1 MKAGVTGH
9 QNLGDAAAIDWVRV
23 ELGRAL
29 DTQRV
34 GHGFTCLA
42 AGADQLFAQ
51 ALLDRRIPYTVVIP
65 SAGYERAFQDDA
77 SRQEYGRLL
86 ASAEGRIAL
95 DFERPGEEA
104 YWAAGQEIV
113 RLAELVIAVWNGAP
127 AAGLGGTGDVVR
139 HARRSG
145 RKVWH
150 LNPVTRRAG
159 WLDGA

>member
-95 DFERPGEEA
+95 DFERP
-104 YWAAGQEIV
+104 V
-113 RLAELVIAVWNGAP
+113 RRL
-127 AAGLGGTGDVVR
+127 
-139 HARRSG
+139 SG
-145 RKVWH
+145 W
-150 LNPVTRRAG
+150 PS
-159 WLDGA
+159 W